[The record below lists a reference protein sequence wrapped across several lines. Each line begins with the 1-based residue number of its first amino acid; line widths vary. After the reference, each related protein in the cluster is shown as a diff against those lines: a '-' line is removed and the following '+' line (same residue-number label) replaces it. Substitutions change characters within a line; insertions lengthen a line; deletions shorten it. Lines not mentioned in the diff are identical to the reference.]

1 MMKTVIE
8 TQAFLASAKDA
19 GLTDDFRTFIV
30 QTISDDPMM
39 GDLMAGTGGCR
50 KSRFAGRGKGKSGGY
65 RTVHYNGSDDVP
77 ILLLVVMDK
86 GERDNLSH
94 AERNALRQ
102 MAQTYEAEYRKG
114 VAEKVAKMSR
124 GA

>member
-1 MMKTVIE
+1 MKTVIE
-8 TQAFLASAKDA
+8 TQTFLSSAKDA
-19 GLTDDFRTFIV
+19 GLTDDFRAFIV
-30 QTISDDPMM
+30 ETIADDPMM

-77 ILLLVVMDK
+77 VLLLVVIDK
-86 GERDNLSH
+86 GERDNLSQ
-94 AERNALRQ
+94 AERNVLKQ
-102 MAQTYEAEYRKG
+102 MAQTYEAEYRAGMAK
-114 VAEKVAKMSR
+114 KVAKISG